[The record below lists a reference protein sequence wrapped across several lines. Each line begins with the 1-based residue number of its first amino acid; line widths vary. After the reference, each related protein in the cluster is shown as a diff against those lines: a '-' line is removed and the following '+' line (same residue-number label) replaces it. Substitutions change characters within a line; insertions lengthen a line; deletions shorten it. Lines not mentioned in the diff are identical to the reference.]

1 MKEYG
6 IPVVRILNQWQ
17 VVLYLTNGL
26 KPIDIYA
33 SKNEIGDYKI
43 IYVFERNGSSE
54 LFEKFR
60 KHELEVGSN
69 YFSVK

>member
-1 MKEYG
+1 MKEYRTT
-6 IPVVRILNQWQ
+6 VVRILNQWQ

-33 SKNEIGDYKI
+33 SKNETGDYKI
-43 IYVFERNGSSE
+43 VYVFEKSSSSK

-60 KHELEVGSN
+60 NHELEVGSN
-69 YFSVK
+69 YFSVT

>member
-6 IPVVRILNQWQ
+6 TPVVRILNQWQ